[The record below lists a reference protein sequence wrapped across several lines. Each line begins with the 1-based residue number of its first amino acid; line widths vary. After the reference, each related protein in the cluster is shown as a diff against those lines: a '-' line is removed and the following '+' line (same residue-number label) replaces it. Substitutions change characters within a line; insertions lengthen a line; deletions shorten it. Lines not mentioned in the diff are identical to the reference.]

1 MRSLLILTALAAGS
15 VVPAFLQDTSR
26 SSTQG
31 TSTQGTTGR
40 DMRTDKDSR
49 LDGFLAN
56 WLLIDNR
63 NEVAIAEIAQQK
75 AQDPEV
81 KRFAQKMIEDH
92 RQFAD
97 KLQSFAGTMGYSGR
111 NETPGST
118 SSRGGTD
125 GNRGGT
131 DSNSDDSQGSTT
143 GSQGSRGSSTTGPE
157 YGFDGSK
164 HMIFE
169 ELGQQCL
176 DSAKKELN
184 QHSGADFD
192 RCFMGMMVGEHMKAN
207 DMLTVFQRHASGS
220 LKNVLSEGQ
229 STVSTHLDQAKEIK
243 RKLEGSVG
251 ARNG

>member
-1 MRSLLILTALAAGS
+1 MIMRSLLILTALAAGS
-15 VVPAFLQDTSR
+15 VVPALLQDASR

-31 TSTQGTTGR
+31 TTGQGTTGQDTR
-40 DMRTDKDSR
+40 ADKDSR
-49 LDGFLAN
+49 MDGFLAN

-97 KLQSFAGTMGYSGR
+97 KLQGFAGSMGYSGR

-118 SSRGGTD
+118 GSRGTD
-125 GNRGGT
+125 GN
-131 DSNSDDSQGSTT
+131 SDESQGST
-143 GSQGSRGSSTTGPE
+143 SDSRGSTSSSTMNSEHGS
-157 YGFDGSK
+157 DGSK
-164 HMIFE
+164 HMLFE

-176 DSAKKELN
+176 DSARKELQ
-184 QHSGADFD
+184 QHTGADFD
-192 RCFMGMMVGEHMKAN
+192 RCFMGMMVGGHIHAN
-207 DMLTVFQRHASGS
+207 DMLTVFQRHVSGN
-220 LKNVLSEGQ
+220 LKTVLSEGQ
-229 STVSTHLDQAKEIK
+229 GTVSKHLEEAKEIK

-251 ARNG
+251 ATGKG